1 VALAELV
8 AVKQLPMLGIAGGL
22 LAAASLC
29 LAFGLYDLGQR
40 RAAAPAVVAVEKTN
54 LAEALDDAPY
64 VSSRGD
70 GPVLWLV
77 TAPDCAPCRAFE
89 RKVLPGLLDRGV
101 EVRVILAAP
110 REARIDAG
118 EAQWIAAVARRREW
132 VSLHKWMTG
141 GAAQADVSLEAPA
154 AEGYL
159 EWGRASFERIDGA
172 LHENGLALAAPAL
185 FWRVGPEWRAS
196 VKPDERA
203 IKFLRDD
210 LAPAD

>member
-1 VALAELV
+1 LAELV
-8 AVKQLPMLGIAGGL
+8 AVKRWPMLGLAGGL

-40 RAAAPAVVAVEKTN
+40 RVAAPAVVAVEKSS
-54 LAEALDDAPY
+54 LSEALADAPF
-64 VSSRGD
+64 VSSNGQ

-101 EVRVILAAP
+101 EARVILVAP

-141 GAAQADVSLEAPA
+141 GAAAGTDIPLEPSA

-159 EWGRASFERIDGA
+159 EWGRASFERIDSA
-172 LHENGLALAAPAL
+172 LHQNGLALAAPSV